1 MLPFDRD
8 GTTSVFSP
16 SFSLWETSLR
26 FRLGCLW
33 FRMNAMCTLFPF
45 ANKIEKREGWK
56 NWSTTTRHVHSRV
69 GKRIRIYWSDFTR
82 PDRRE
87 GTKERD
93 SDERRGEESRK
104 SPEFP
109 ILFCAGKCTL
119 HAHDDVRRDDAA
131 RRLAKGYQGD
141 REAFMAERSSKKN
154 HYNAAPFRRF
164 CPLLSCLNDE
174 EPQRAINLSA
184 LGGVGWTWSCE
195 PATMMRRQVDQRL
208 A

>member
-26 FRLGCLW
+26 FRLRCLW

-45 ANKIEKREGWK
+45 ANTIEKGEGWK

-87 GTKERD
+87 GTKERQRRE
-93 SDERRGEESRK
+93 ERRGEQKVSGVSDTLLCGKMYVARSR
-104 SPEFP
+104 
-109 ILFCAGKCTL
+109 
-119 HAHDDVRRDDAA
+119 RRKTW
-131 RRLAKGYQGD
+131 RRGP
-141 REAFMAERSSKKN
+141 S
-154 HYNAAPFRRF
+154 
-164 CPLLSCLNDE
+164 
-174 EPQRAINLSA
+174 
-184 LGGVGWTWSCE
+184 SCE
-195 PATMMRRQVDQRL
+195 GISRRPRGIHGGEKL
-208 A
+208 EKEPL